1 MSSNLAEQASLILND
16 GTIYKGKLF
25 GAAECVA
32 GEVGRSKL
40 LLTRNI
46 TSRFQYIPPVRIEAT
61 GFLLADLFRIYFVLM
76 LFI

>member
-1 MSSNLAEQASLILND
+1 MSSNLAKQASLILND

-25 GAAECVA
+25 GTAECVT
-32 GEVGRSKL
+32 GEVGRFKL
-40 LLTRNI
+40 LLTRNM

-61 GFLLADLFRIYFVLM
+61 GLLSADLFRIYFVLM